1 MTRAMIAA
9 LLVSFAA
16 LGGEPAAAPSDVAAP
31 RAGPPS
37 TGVEETPRRGTFAE
51 ASVGVI
57 TILGGSRTFSNAQPY
72 LGVTFG
78 RDLGAA
84 AALFGSIGYGAAS
97 NSCFQQSTRGDC
109 LAADSFG
116 ATFVEVGASYR
127 FPLASRISWL
137 LEAVAGVTF
146 FSPGPF
152 TDAAG
157 GVPDHIV
164 APHAGG
170 GIGLEY
176 ATHDHF
182 SLGIESMMRYS
193 LALRGTGGHSGVASL
208 AIVPH
213 IRYVF

>member
-1 MTRAMIAA
+1 MTAG

-16 LGGEPAAAPSDVAAP
+16 FAGEPAAPPSDVATP
-31 RAGPPS
+31 RAASPS
-37 TGVEETPRRGTFAE
+37 TGIEQAPRRGTFAA
-51 ASVGVI
+51 ASVGAI
-57 TILGGSRTFSNAQPY
+57 TVLGGSRTFSNAQPY

-78 RDLGAA
+78 RDLGSAA
-84 AALFGSIGYGAAS
+84 AIFGTIGYGAAS

-116 ATFVEVGASYR
+116 ATFVEAGASYR
-127 FPLASRISWL
+127 FALASRVFWSI
-137 LEAVAGVTF
+137 EAVAGVTL

-157 GVPDHIV
+157 GVRDRLV
-164 APHAGG
+164 APHGG
-170 GIGLEY
+170 GGVGLEY

-182 SLGIESMMRYS
+182 AIGLETMMRYS
-193 LALRGTGGHSGVASL
+193 LASRGTGAYSGIASL
-208 AIVPH
+208 AILPH